1 MDRAVTDIIDLI
13 DQVTA
18 PTCGSCAKPLRAD
31 GPSLDFCGEVCAEAW
46 NAGRTP
52 SLMDRLTPAGR
63 PAEFLPTTPLPGF
76 RMELTDGR
84 TWPAWTPTPNTVA
97 VTPLDPGAPWLR
109 SPITPPS
116 PPVRRPDDLATGYR
130 LPCGRR
136 LAVQHDTAG
145 FAATP
150 MCRVI
155 ERFPTGDKFQWVM
168 PLSQLTELAADLV
181 ALETIW
187 DLAIKSELGRVQRR
201 TFPDGSWD
209 VTDQRPP
216 WRSDPLARVVGG
228 SLNGQV
234 IGVPPRPRPVL
245 EMATAGGMEQY
256 ELLVSTSDGENYLY
270 RYVHMPTGHVTYIE
284 EQPG

>member
-1 MDRAVTDIIDLI
+1 MTDIIDLI
-13 DQVTA
+13 DQVT
-18 PTCGSCAKPLRAD
+18 TCGSCRTPLAAD
-31 GPSLDFCGEVCAEAW
+31 GPCGDFCGEVCAERW
-46 NAGRTP
+46 RRRHGEP
-52 SLMDRLTPAGR
+52 LGPDDPAGR
-63 PAEFLPTTPLPGF
+63 A
-76 RMELTDGR
+76 
-84 TWPAWTPTPNTVA
+84 
-97 VTPLDPGAPWLR
+97 
-109 SPITPPS
+109 
-116 PPVRRPDDLATGYR
+116 DDLAGAYQ

-136 LAVQHDTAG
+136 LTVQHDTAG
-145 FAATP
+145 FAAMQ
-150 MCRVI
+150 MCRVA

-168 PLSQLTELAADLV
+168 PLSQLTEMAADLV

-187 DLAIKSELGRVQRR
+187 DLAIKSELGRAQRR

-209 VTDQRPP
+209 VTEQRPP